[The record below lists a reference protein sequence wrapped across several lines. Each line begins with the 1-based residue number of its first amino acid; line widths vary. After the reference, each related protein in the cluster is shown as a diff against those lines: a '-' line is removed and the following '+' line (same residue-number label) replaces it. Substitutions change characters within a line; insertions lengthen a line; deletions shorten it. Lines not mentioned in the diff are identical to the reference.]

1 MFDADAPRTEGC
13 AIAHRSRGRRLGSAG
28 LPLPSRA
35 DRGEGG
41 AMHGGAFFFREVG
54 AIGDGATGRAN
65 VRFGADQYAGIRA
78 ARRLGHLQIQMV
90 VVQGDFA

>member
-1 MFDADAPRTEGC
+1 M
-13 AIAHRSRGRRLGSAG
+13 GSAG

-54 AIGDGATGRAN
+54 AIGDAATGRAN
-65 VRFGADQYAGIRA
+65 VRFGHLIGCERQGILVKREELGDLVSDF
-78 ARRLGHLQIQMV
+78 RLVEAQQDM
-90 VVQGDFA
+90 